1 MRNLPLL
8 STTNPAY
15 LGRGCSEGKA
25 KNNVVSSPADK
36 WARNQE
42 NAYAARKNEVK
53 GLLTLLGK
61 VLKNYINP
69 CTVVTSPIK

>member
-1 MRNLPLL
+1 MRNLPPLGM
-8 STTNPAY
+8 TNPAY

-25 KNNVVSSPADK
+25 KNNVVSSPVDK

-42 NAYAARKNEVK
+42 NANAARKNEVK
-53 GLLTLLGK
+53 GLLTLLGE

-69 CTVVTSPIK
+69 WTVVTSPIK